1 MRTMLAHWV
10 HRTPACENS
19 NLFVTPVTNIAACV
33 TRGGRVGDSCGDA
46 TALETIHFLSGSQ
59 YRWEILDQ
67 FVEHGTMTRQEV
79 RDAVPASRSTVR
91 RTVEAFIER
100 GLIDSVAGG
109 YRLTGTGRFL
119 ADGLDDVIQSVRL
132 IETYE
137 PFFRRFD
144 ASDHGFDPTWLDGAA
159 MTVSTQTNPYQP
171 AQEQTKTV
179 SDATTFRGILPAIEV
194 DGSRLVHEQI
204 TAGALTAEIVVPATM
219 LDTLR
224 SPPFASL
231 FRDQLATDRFDCW
244 LADDALPFY
253 LGLPDEEGVEVGV
266 DEGGVPQVLVQSTRP
281 AFRAWGDETFDRY
294 RTAGTRLTQAD
305 L

>member
-1 MRTMLAHWV
+1 MVAQKTSLWKLELI
-10 HRTPACENS
+10 CYSS
-19 NLFVTPVTNIAACV
+19 NQYINIYV
-33 TRGGRVGDSCGDA
+33 SRGGRVSDGCGDT

-59 YRWEILDQ
+59 YRWEILDVL
-67 FVEHGTMTRQEV
+67 VEHETMTRQEV
-79 RDAVPASRSTVR
+79 RDAVSASRSTVR

-100 GLIDSVAGG
+100 GLIDSIQGG
-109 YRLTGTGRFL
+109 YRLTATGRLL
-119 ADGLDDVIQSVRL
+119 ADGLDDLIQLAGL

-137 PFFRRFD
+137 PFFRRLD
-144 ASDHGFDPTWLDGAA
+144 TSDHGFDPTWLDGAA
-159 MTVSTQTNPYQP
+159 MTVATQTNPYQP
-171 AQEQTKTV
+171 AQEQTETV
-179 SDATTFRGILPAIEV
+179 SEATTFRGFLPAIEIE
-194 DGSRLVHEQI
+194 GSRLVHEQI
-204 TAGALTAEIVVPATM
+204 TSGALTAEIVVPSTM

-244 LADDALPFY
+244 LADDTLPFY

-266 DEGGVPQVLVQSTRP
+266 DEEGVPQVLVQSAEP

-294 RTAGTRLTQAD
+294 RTAANRLTRED